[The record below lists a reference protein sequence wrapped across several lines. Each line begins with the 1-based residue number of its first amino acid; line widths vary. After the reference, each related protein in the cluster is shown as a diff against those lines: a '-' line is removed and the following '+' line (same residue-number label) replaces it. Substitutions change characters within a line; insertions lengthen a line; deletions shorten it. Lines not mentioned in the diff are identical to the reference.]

1 MDLIGHCAVA
11 LASGLHDETE
21 VFEGGLPEMM
31 LPNIMH
37 CHDWAYSTVWELDRF
52 PDPLRDSAR
61 RIRSHIVADWVI
73 HYGAETTRTKRK
85 CGWAYR
91 RMGFVNRR
99 AVRFFDEAD
108 FLGLLNSDAV
118 HPDRWNK
125 KRRLDFAHS
134 IIEYAADFLIA
145 PDFMSPSCFRSVKR
159 ELAALDRGAPGDARA
174 RLQRLFSSLGAW
186 SDVGADGLERS
197 LDGMAYDAATA
208 ETPEDFAVLTTI
220 RKYGF
225 NDGRA
230 SRAYV
235 RGFLDAAARELDQDE
250 VSSLVERLSR
260 LAADPDAIYDGP
272 LGAEP
277 VPAFAG
283 AA

>member
-11 LASGLHDETE
+11 LASGLHDEAE
-21 VFEGGLPEMM
+21 VFEGGLSEMM

-37 CHDWAYSTVWELDRF
+37 CHDWAYATVWEVDRF
-52 PDPLRDSAR
+52 PDPLRSAAQ

-73 HYGAETTRTKRK
+73 HYGVETTRAKRK

-99 AVRFFDEAD
+99 AVRFFDDAD
-108 FLGLLNSDAV
+108 FLGLLNSSAV

-134 IIEYAADFLIA
+134 IVEYAVDFLIA
-145 PDFMSPSCFRSVKR
+145 PGFMSPSRFRSVKR
-159 ELAALDRGAPGDARA
+159 ELAALDRAAPGDART
-174 RLQRLFSSLGAW
+174 RLKRLFSSLGAW
-186 SDVGADGLERS
+186 SDVSPGGLERS
-197 LDGMAYDAATA
+197 IDGMAYDAATS

-225 NDGRA
+225 NDGQA
-230 SRAYV
+230 SRGYV
-235 RGFLDAAARELDQDE
+235 RDFLDAAARELDQDE
-250 VSSLVERLSR
+250 VSSLVEQLSK
-260 LAADPDAIYDGP
+260 LAADPDAFYDGP
-272 LGAEP
+272 LVVDP
-277 VPAFAG
+277 VPAAAG